1 MVLMLDTNVILDHVM
16 RREPHREASRMVC
29 MLGIT
34 GEARTLASVSMVT
47 DLFYLLCKDY
57 GSEMAQRMIAEDLS
71 FLEYVGISPDD
82 VETALSRRWKDL
94 EDCLVAVCAEKA
106 GADFIVTRNAADFTN
121 SKIKALSPKE
131 LLAWFERSGS
141 SYEALDW

>member
-16 RREPHREASRMVC
+16 RREPHCKASRTVC

-34 GEARTLASVSMVT
+34 REARTLTSTSMVT

-57 GSEMAQRMIAEDLS
+57 GSKQAQRMIAEDLS
-71 FLEYVGISPDD
+71 FLEYVGVSPEDI
-82 VETALSRRWKDL
+82 ETALSRRWKDF

-106 GADFIVTRNAADFTN
+106 GADFIVTRNAADFSE
-121 SKIKALSPKE
+121 SKTKALSPEE
-131 LLAWFERSGS
+131 LLAWFERNGLA
-141 SYEALDW
+141 YEALDW